1 MNKNIHSHFSHGL
14 GDAITGHTHPGNIAR
29 DGAPKRM
36 HSIAVHDGMTK
47 QTKGGIVATGGDHAS
62 ALDSLSGLA
71 VVPGAITT
79 APGYGNSGVQS
90 GHPLAKP
97 PGAKNLRPVATSF
110 GQRSRVNELGTAIK
124 AEALLHKGGDQ

>member
-90 GHPLAKP
+90 DI
-97 PGAKNLRPVATSF
+97 
-110 GQRSRVNELGTAIK
+110 RSRSRPAQKISAPSPRHSDSAAV
-124 AEALLHKGGDQ
+124 